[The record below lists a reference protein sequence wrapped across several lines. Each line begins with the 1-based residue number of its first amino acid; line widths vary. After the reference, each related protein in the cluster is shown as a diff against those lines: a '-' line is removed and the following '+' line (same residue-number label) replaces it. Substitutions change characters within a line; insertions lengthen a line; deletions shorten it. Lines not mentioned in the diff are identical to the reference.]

1 MAKIDWP
8 AADKRSLI
16 GKRID
21 RIDGPLKATGAA
33 KYSYDINRPGMLW
46 AKVVTS
52 PHPHAEITSI
62 DTTAAEA
69 LAGVKGVWRDTEKEV
84 RYAGEIVAAV
94 AAVTEEIAEEAARLV
109 KVQYKPL
116 EHQVVDT
123 DPSLSKDKAS
133 KKDQGNVDE
142 AFAKA
147 DKVVAGEYGLPVVT
161 HCCLEPHGQVTEVRD
176 GELYVWPSTQNV
188 SRYSDRLGEAVGI
201 DQNKIHVECQYMGGG
216 FGSKFNYDKHRV
228 DDGGQSSFG
237 LRENQSR
244 RAEGRHDH
252 RRGSR
257 SLGHRRDGRLRSAAD
272 PLCVHQGPPHAPDRQ
287 RHPHQPGR
295 SAGLARPEPSA
306 RLLPDDVRPGGHGG
320 GAEDG

>member
-1 MAKIDWP
+1 MAKVDWP
-8 AADKRSLI
+8 AAEKRTLI

-52 PHPHAEITSI
+52 PYAHAEVSGI
-62 DTTAAEA
+62 DTSAAEA
-69 LAGVKGVWRDTEKEV
+69 LPGVKGVWRDTEKEV

-109 KVQYKPL
+109 KVQYQSL

-123 DPSLSKDKAS
+123 DPALSKDKPS
-133 KKDQGNVDE
+133 KKDQGNVDD

-147 DKVVAGEYGLPVVT
+147 DKVVEGEYGLPVVT
-161 HCCLEPHGQVTEVRD
+161 HCCLESHGQVTEVRG

-188 SRYSDRLGEAVGI
+188 SRYSDRLGEAVGV

-216 FGSKFNYDKHRV
+216 FGSKFNFDKWCTI
-228 DDGGQSSFG
+228 SA
-237 LRENQSR
+237 LL
-244 RAEGRHDH
+244 AKPTGRPVK
-252 RRGSR
+252 
-257 SLGHRRDGRLRSAAD
+257 LLLERDLE
-272 PLCVHQGPPHAPDRQ
+272 LMT
-287 RHPHQPGR
+287 
-295 SAGLARPEPSA
+295 AGNRPSA
-306 RLLPDDVRPGGHGG
+306 YAKIKVAAKKDGTLTAIDAEVWGTGGNAGYNPPPVPYVFTKIPN
-320 GAEDG
+320 